1 MNPTLLA
8 GLISLVVVLFL
19 TPWVRVFAKRFG
31 IVAHPGGRRVHARAT
46 PMLGGVAMFIGFMVA
61 VIAVILLNP
70 GLLSNPMIRRQ
81 TIGILIGGTFVA
93 IMGVIDDKYEL
104 PGWVQALTIVMGG
117 VILVLADVR
126 VHHVTNPFKG
136 GYMLPLPGYVSI
148 FITITWVLMVTKA
161 VDCMDGLDGLAAGI
175 SAIAAATLMLMALS
189 GGKKFGMSAIMAA
202 ALLGTTIGFLRLNY
216 PPAKIFMGTVGAQF
230 LGFMLAGISIAGAF
244 KLATLFAMAAPVLVL
259 GVPLLDT
266 SFVVIRRIFAGRKIH
281 EADTSH
287 LHHRLVDKGLSHRQ
301 VIWAIY
307 ALTLASCTLAYVL
320 FRFAKGDTTTTFVAS
335 LAAFYNKI
343 PFGHVEAGLR
353 TNNKYDPFPEEINR
367 RLTGVICDL
376 HFAPTEFSRQ
386 NLLREGIDEANVFVT
401 GNTVIDALLSIAAGD
416 YVFEDDRVRAAADS
430 GKMILMTAHRRENWG
445 EPMKHICAAVKEILR
460 RNPDYTLVFPVHKN
474 PIVRDVV
481 FPELEGVDGVVLTE
495 PPDYVPFVYMMKA
508 AHIILTDS
516 GGVQEE
522 APSFGKPVLVLRK
535 TTERPEGVDAG
546 SAKLVGTDIDVVVGE
561 AEKLLKDESAYNAMA
576 HVRNPYGD
584 GRAAERIWEII
595 RSRFIV

>member
-46 PMLGGVAMFIGFMVA
+46 PMLGGVAMYIGFIVA
-61 VIAVILLNP
+61 VVIAVLYDGHLAFDKK
-70 GLLSNPMIRRQ
+70 

-104 PGWVQALTIVMGG
+104 PGWVQALTIVLSG

-136 GYMLPLPGYVSI
+136 GHMMMLPGYVSI
-148 FITITWVLMVTKA
+148 IITVVWVLIVTKA

-175 SAIAAATLMLMALS
+175 SGIAAATLMLMALS
-189 GGKKFGMSAIMAA
+189 GGKKFGISAIMAA

-244 KLATLFAMAAPVLVL
+244 KLATLFAMAVPVLVL
-259 GVPLLDT
+259 GVPLFDT

-307 ALTLASCTLAYVL
+307 ALTLASCMLAYVL
-320 FRFAKGDTTTTFVAS
+320 FCFAK
-335 LAAFYNKI
+335 
-343 PFGHVEAGLR
+343 
-353 TNNKYDPFPEEINR
+353 
-367 RLTGVICDL
+367 
-376 HFAPTEFSRQ
+376 
-386 NLLREGIDEANVFVT
+386 
-401 GNTVIDALLSIAAGD
+401 
-416 YVFEDDRVRAAADS
+416 
-430 GKMILMTAHRRENWG
+430 
-445 EPMKHICAAVKEILR
+445 
-460 RNPDYTLVFPVHKN
+460 
-474 PIVRDVV
+474 
-481 FPELEGVDGVVLTE
+481 
-495 PPDYVPFVYMMKA
+495 
-508 AHIILTDS
+508 
-516 GGVQEE
+516 
-522 APSFGKPVLVLRK
+522 
-535 TTERPEGVDAG
+535 
-546 SAKLVGTDIDVVVGE
+546 
-561 AEKLLKDESAYNAMA
+561 
-576 HVRNPYGD
+576 
-584 GRAAERIWEII
+584 
-595 RSRFIV
+595 